1 MPNIQALA
9 DHAEFFAPFV
19 KPAQGVSAATGVGVS
34 DQSEEMFY
42 PPLPSLPTQ
51 NAHTDPSN
59 APTSE
64 WAHSPADMAV
74 SNLQVV
80 LNNEELSI
88 NWDAPE
94 PNDRQVATGYEVFVD
109 GQLVCAVEKDGPLC
123 CVVDGFDAEK
133 YDVSVEVATA
143 PVPLADQTATAPL
156 PTQPVPSG
164 SLSAMLMLALLM
176 GACGAWGVGR
186 QRSDH

>member
-1 MPNIQALA
+1 MPDIQTLV
-9 DHAEFFAPFV
+9 DHAEFFAPLAE
-19 KPAQGVSAATGVGVS
+19 PVSGANSG
-34 DQSEEMFY
+34 
-42 PPLPSLPTQ
+42 
-51 NAHTDPSN
+51 
-59 APTSE
+59 TS
-64 WAHSPADMAV
+64 AMAV

-80 LNNEELSI
+80 LEDKALSI

-109 GQLVCAVEKDGPLC
+109 GHLVCSVEKDGPLC

-143 PVPLADQTATAPL
+143 PVPLVDQTATAPL
-156 PTQPVPSG
+156 PTQPAPSE

-176 GACGAWGVGR
+176 GVCGVWGVGR
-186 QRSDH
+186 QRPDH